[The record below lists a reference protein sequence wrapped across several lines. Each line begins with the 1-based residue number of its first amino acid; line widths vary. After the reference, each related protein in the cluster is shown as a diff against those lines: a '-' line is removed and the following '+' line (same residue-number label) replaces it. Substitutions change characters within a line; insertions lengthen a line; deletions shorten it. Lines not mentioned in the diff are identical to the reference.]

1 MNISLNKEYIIREI
15 DRTAKENGGKP
26 LGRIKFAAETGI
38 KKSDW
43 CGKYWTKWSEA
54 IKEAGYEPNTFQQA
68 YDDELLIKKLIDFI
82 REIGKFPTSDELKL
96 KSYNDKTFPSHGT
109 FERLGNKHERAQK
122 IVDYC
127 EKSAQLSDI
136 IDICRPICDSA
147 KKFNESKIENDAEN
161 FGFVYLMKS
170 GKYYKIGRS
179 NSADRRKYELAIQ
192 LPEKVQLVH
201 KISTDDPVGIEAYWH
216 KRFEDKR
223 KNGEWFELNSSD
235 VKAFKRRKFM

>member
-1 MNISLNKEYIIREI
+1 MNKEYIIREI
-15 DRTAKENGGKP
+15 DKTAKENGGKP

-38 KKSDW
+38 KQSDW
-43 CGKYWTKWSEA
+43 CGKYWTKWSDA

-68 YDDELLIKKLIDFI
+68 YDDELLIRRLIDLI
-82 REIGKFPTSDELKL
+82 REIGKFPTYDELKL
-96 KSYNDKTFPSHGT
+96 KAYNDKTFPSHGT
-109 FERLGNKHERAQK
+109 FERLGNKHKRAQK

-127 EKSAQLSDI
+127 EKHAQLSDVL
-136 IDICRPICDSA
+136 DICCQICDSG
-147 KKFNESKIENDAEN
+147 KEVNESKIENDAEN
-161 FGFVYLMKS
+161 FRFVYLIKS

-179 NSADRRKYELAIQ
+179 NSAHRRKYELDIQ

-216 KRFEDKR
+216 KRFEEKR
-223 KNGEWFELNSSD
+223 KNGEWFELSGSD